1 MTEVVCGII
10 YKEDKIFI
18 ARKREGKDLA
28 GFWEFPGGKI
38 EKNESPEEAL
48 ERELNEELGM
58 TVSVQGYLGS
68 NLHQY
73 SSRKIKLIA
82 YNCLFID
89 ATLNL
94 IDHDECKWVMP
105 SDLINYQI
113 APADIPLINLIIEKN

>member
-10 YKEDKIFI
+10 YKEDKIFL
-18 ARKREGKDLA
+18 ARKKEGKALA

-73 SSRKIKLIA
+73 SSIKIKLIA

-94 IDHDECKWVMP
+94 IDHDEYKWVIP
-105 SDLINYQI
+105 SDLMNYQI

>member
-18 ARKREGKDLA
+18 ARKKKGKSLA

-58 TVSVQGYLGS
+58 SISIKDYLGS
-68 NLHQY
+68 NHHEY
-73 SSRKIKLIA
+73 SSKKIKLIA
-82 YNCLFID
+82 YNCIYID

-94 IDHDECKWVMP
+94 IDHDEFKWVMP

-113 APADIPLINLIIEKN
+113 APADIPLIKFIIEKN